1 MSTQEAAQQTPESA
15 PQPPESGPSL
25 FGRVKGLDV
34 QEYALGVVLVLLF
47 VTGAILKPDTFPTWD
62 NVRNMLTQAS
72 VVGVLAIGM
81 TFVIATAGIDLSVGS
96 MVAAAGMFGGIL
108 IDPGGT
114 SIVFILGAIAF
125 ATFLGAVNATAI
137 AYGRVVPFIATL
149 AMFSIGRGLA
159 LLLNDKLPV
168 SLLDLNGGSFADPSP
183 FSLLW
188 FGTGRLA
195 GIPISVFVFVAI
207 AIGGWVLLNRTRYGR
222 YVVSVGGNREA
233 ARIAGVPVRRVI
245 FSVYVLMGLL
255 AGVATV
261 LLCSR
266 LGSASPVSGNLYE
279 LDAIGAVVIGGT
291 ALAGG
296 RATIVGTFLGVLTFA
311 LIFSLMTQLDL
322 STEVQQVVKGAI
334 VLGAVLLQR
343 PEARY

>member
-1 MSTQEAAQQTPESA
+1 MSVRLRAL
-15 PQPPESGPSL
+15 GI
-25 FGRVKGLDV
+25 
-34 QEYALGVVLVLLF
+34 QEYALAIVVVLLF
-47 VTGAILKPDTFPTWD
+47 VAGAILRPDTFPTIA

-96 MVAAAGMFGGIL
+96 IVAAAGVFGGIQ
-108 IDPGGT
+108 IGDGT
-114 SIVFILGAIAF
+114 SSLVFIFGAIAF
-125 ATFLGAVNATAI
+125 ATALGTVNATAV

-149 AMFSIGRGLA
+149 AMFSIARGLA
-159 LLLNDKLPV
+159 LLLNHKLPV
-168 SLLDLNGGSFADPSP
+168 SLLDLNGGSFSEPGV

-188 FGTGRLA
+188 FGTGRIA
-195 GIPISVFVFVAI
+195 GIPVSVFVFVGI
-207 AIGGWVLLNRTRYGR
+207 TILGWVVLNRTRYGR
-222 YVVSVGGNREA
+222 YVVAVGGNREA
-233 ARIAGVPVRRVI
+233 ARIAGVPVRKIV
-245 FSVYVLMGLL
+245 FSVYALSGLL
-255 AGVATV
+255 AGISAV
-261 LLCSR
+261 LLCAR

-291 ALAGG
+291 SLAGG

-322 STEVQQVVKGAI
+322 STEVQQVTKGAI

-343 PEARY
+343 PEARF

>member
-1 MSTQEAAQQTPESA
+1 VTAENPTA
-15 PQPPESGPSL
+15 
-25 FGRVKGLDV
+25 GRFSRLRGLEI
-34 QEYALGVVLVLLF
+34 QEYALAIVVVLLF
-47 VTGAILKPDTFPTWD
+47 VVGAILKPDTFPTWD
-62 NVRNMLTQAS
+62 NIRNMLTQAS

-96 MVAAAGMFGGIL
+96 MVAAAGVFGGIML
-108 IDPGGT
+108 PEDGGT
-114 SIVFILGAIAF
+114 TIVFILAALGF
-125 ATFLGAVNATAI
+125 AMLLGATNATAI

-149 AMFSIGRGLA
+149 AMFSIARGLA
-159 LLLNDKLPV
+159 LLFNDKLPV
-168 SLLDLNGGSFADPSP
+168 GLLDLNGGSFGEPGA

-188 FGTGRLA
+188 FGSGRIL
-195 GIPISVFVFVAI
+195 GIPPSVFVFLAVTV
-207 AIGGWVLLNRTRYGR
+207 IGWIVLNRTRYGR
-222 YVVSVGGNREA
+222 YVVAVGGNREA

-245 FSVYVLMGLL
+245 FSVYTLMGLL
-255 AGVATV
+255 AGIATI
-261 LLCSR
+261 LLCAR

-291 ALAGG
+291 SLAGG

-311 LIFSLMTQLDL
+311 LIFSLMTQLNL
-322 STEVQQVVKGAI
+322 STEVQQVIKGGI

>member
-1 MSTQEAAQQTPESA
+1 MTTAAI
-15 PQPPESGPSL
+15 
-25 FGRVKGLDV
+25 GRMKQLEF
-34 QEYALGVVLVLLF
+34 QEYALAIVVVLIF
-47 VTGAILKPDTFPTWD
+47 VAGAILEPDTFPTWD

-96 MVAAAGMFGGIL
+96 MVAAAGVFGGIL
-108 IDPGGT
+108 LGDEGT
-114 SIVFILGAIAF
+114 STLVFILGAVGF
-125 ATFLGAVNATAI
+125 ATVLGSINAVAV

-168 SLLDLNGGSFADPSP
+168 SLLDLNGGSFGDPKVG
-183 FSLLW
+183 SLLW
-188 FGTGRLA
+188 FGNGRLL
-195 GIPISVFVFVAI
+195 GIPVSVYVFLAVTI
-207 AIGGWVLLNRTRYGR
+207 AGWVLLNRTRYGR

-233 ARIAGVPVRRVI
+233 ARIAGVPVRRII
-245 FSVYVLMGLL
+245 FSVYVLSGIL
-255 AGVATV
+255 AGVSAV
-261 LLCSR
+261 LLCAR

-291 ALAGG
+291 SLAGG
-296 RATIVGTFLGVLTFA
+296 RASIVGTFLGVLTFA
-311 LIFSLMTQLDL
+311 LIFSLMTQMNL
-322 STEVQQVVKGAI
+322 STEVQQVTKGAI

>member
-1 MSTQEAAQQTPESA
+1 MTTSQAEPTGASRSTE
-15 PQPPESGPSL
+15 
-25 FGRVKGLDV
+25 FIGRLKQLEF
-34 QEYALGVVLVLLF
+34 QEYALAVVVVLLF
-47 VTGAILKPDTFPTWD
+47 VAGAILEPDTFPTWD

-72 VVGVLAIGM
+72 VIGVLAMGM

-96 MVAAAGMFGGIL
+96 MVAAAGMFGGVML
-108 IDPGGT
+108 GDTGT
-114 SIVFILGAIAF
+114 STLVFIVCALAF
-125 ATFLGAVNATAI
+125 ATALGTVNAVAV

-149 AMFSIGRGLA
+149 AMFSIGRGIA

-168 SLLDLNGGSFADPSP
+168 SLLDLNGGNFGDPAV

-188 FGTGRLA
+188 FGNGRIL
-195 GIPISVFVFVAI
+195 GIPVSVYVFLAI
-207 AIGGWVLLNRTRYGR
+207 TVGAWVLLNRTRYGR
-222 YVVSVGGNREA
+222 HVVSVGGNREA
-233 ARIAGVPVRRVI
+233 ARIAGVPVRRII
-245 FSVYVLMGLL
+245 FSVYVLMGVL

-261 LLCSR
+261 LLCAR

-291 ALAGG
+291 SLAGG
-296 RATIVGTFLGVLTFA
+296 RASIVGTFLGVLTFA
-311 LIFSLMTQLDL
+311 LIFSLMTQMNL
-322 STEVQQVVKGAI
+322 STEVQQVTKGLI

>member
-1 MSTQEAAQQTPESA
+1 MTTSPTEGGAAATAEEPLTERRLGA
-15 PQPPESGPSL
+15 
-25 FGRVKGLDV
+25 FRI
-34 QEYALGVVLVLLF
+34 QEYALLIAVILLF
-47 VTGAILKPDTFPTWD
+47 VIGAVLRPDSFPTVD

-72 VVGVLAIGM
+72 VVGVIAVGM

-96 MVAAAGMFGGIL
+96 MLAAAGMFGGVL
-108 IDPGGT
+108 VDPNGST
-114 SIVFILGAIAF
+114 LVFILGAVFF
-125 ATFLGAVNATAI
+125 ATALGSVNAISI

-149 AMFSIGRGLA
+149 AMFSIARGIA

-168 SLLDLNGGSFADPSP
+168 GLLDLNGGSFGDPAA

-188 FGTGRLA
+188 FGTGRIL
-195 GIPISVFVFVAI
+195 GIPISVYVFLGITI
-207 AIGGWVLLNRTRYGR
+207 AGWLVLNRTRYGR
-222 YVVSVGGNREA
+222 YVVAVGGNREA
-233 ARIAGVPVRRVI
+233 ARIAGVPVRRTI
-245 FSVYVLMGLL
+245 MSVYVLSGFLVGI
-255 AGVATV
+255 AAV
-261 LLCSR
+261 LLCAR

-291 ALAGG
+291 SLAGG
-296 RATIVGTFLGVLTFA
+296 KARIGGTFLGVLTFA

-343 PEARY
+343 PEARL

>member
-1 MSTQEAAQQTPESA
+1 MTTMAIGSRFRRLE
-15 PQPPESGPSL
+15 
-25 FGRVKGLDV
+25 F
-34 QEYALGVVLVLLF
+34 QEYALAVVVVLLF
-47 VTGAILKPDTFPTWD
+47 VAGAILEPDTFPTWD

-72 VVGVLAIGM
+72 VVGVIAIGM

-96 MVAAAGMFGGIL
+96 MVAAAGVFGGIL
-108 IDPGGT
+108 LGDEGT
-114 SIVFILGAIAF
+114 STLVFIGGAVLF
-125 ATFLGAVNATAI
+125 ATALGSINAVAV

-168 SLLDLNGGSFADPSP
+168 SLLDLNGGSFGNPKVG
-183 FSLLW
+183 SLLW
-188 FGTGRLA
+188 FGNGRLL
-195 GIPISVFVFVAI
+195 GIPVSVYVFLAVTI
-207 AIGGWVLLNRTRYGR
+207 AGWILLNRTRYGR

-233 ARIAGVPVRRVI
+233 ARIAGVPVRRII
-245 FSVYVLMGLL
+245 FSVYVLSGLL
-255 AGVATV
+255 AGVSAV
-261 LLCSR
+261 LLCAR

-291 ALAGG
+291 SLAGG
-296 RATIVGTFLGVLTFA
+296 RASIVGTFLGVITFA
-311 LIFSLMTQLDL
+311 LIFSLMTQMNL
-322 STEVQQVVKGAI
+322 STEVQQVTKGAI

>member
-1 MSTQEAAQQTPESA
+1 
-15 PQPPESGPSL
+15 
-25 FGRVKGLDV
+25 
-34 QEYALGVVLVLLF
+34 
-47 VTGAILKPDTFPTWD
+47 
-62 NVRNMLTQAS
+62 MLTQAS

-96 MVAAAGMFGGIL
+96 MVAAAGLFGGIL
-108 IDPGGT
+108 VKDDGGGT
-114 SIVFILGAIAF
+114 FLFILGAIAF
-125 ATFLGAVNATAI
+125 ATALGTVNATAV
-137 AYGRVVPFIATL
+137 AFGRVVPFIATL
-149 AMFSIGRGLA
+149 AMFSIARGIA

-168 SLLDLNGGSFADPSP
+168 GLLDLNGGSFGEPKA

-188 FGTGRLA
+188 FGSGRVL
-195 GIPISVFVFVAI
+195 GIPVSVYIFLAVCVA
-207 AIGGWVLLNRTRYGR
+207 GWVLLNRTRYGR

-233 ARIAGVPVRRVI
+233 ARIAGVPVRRII
-245 FSVYVLMGLL
+245 FSVYVLSGLL

-261 LLCSR
+261 LLCAR

-291 ALAGG
+291 SLAGG

-311 LIFSLMTQLDL
+311 LIFSLMTQLNL
-322 STEVQQVVKGAI
+322 STEIQQVTKGAI

>member
-1 MSTQEAAQQTPESA
+1 MTTES
-15 PQPPESGPSL
+15 PPEGGAAVVEEPL
-25 FGRVKGLDV
+25 TERRLGAFRI
-34 QEYALGVVLVLLF
+34 QEYALLIAVILLF
-47 VTGAILKPDTFPTWD
+47 VIGAVLRPDSFPTVD

-72 VVGVLAIGM
+72 VVGVIAVGM

-96 MVAAAGMFGGIL
+96 MLAAAGMFGGVL
-108 IDPGGT
+108 VDPEGST
-114 SIVFILGAIAF
+114 LVFV
-125 ATFLGAVNATAI
+125 LGAVFFATALGSVNAIAI

-149 AMFSIGRGLA
+149 AMFSIARGIA

-168 SLLDLNGGSFADPSP
+168 GLLDLNGGSFGDPAA

-188 FGTGRLA
+188 FGTGRIL
-195 GIPISVFVFVAI
+195 GIPISVYVFLGITI
-207 AIGGWVLLNRTRYGR
+207 AGWLVLNRTRYGR
-222 YVVSVGGNREA
+222 YVVAVGGNREA
-233 ARIAGVPVRRVI
+233 ARIAGVPVRRTI
-245 FSVYVLMGLL
+245 MSVYVLSGFLVGI
-255 AGVATV
+255 AAV
-261 LLCSR
+261 LLCAR

-291 ALAGG
+291 SLAGG
-296 RATIVGTFLGVLTFA
+296 KARIGGTFLGVLTFA

-343 PEARY
+343 PEARL

>member
-1 MSTQEAAQQTPESA
+1 
-15 PQPPESGPSL
+15 
-25 FGRVKGLDV
+25 
-34 QEYALGVVLVLLF
+34 
-47 VTGAILKPDTFPTWD
+47 
-62 NVRNMLTQAS
+62 MLTQAS
-72 VVGVLAIGM
+72 VIGVLAMGM

-96 MVAAAGMFGGIL
+96 MVAAAGVFGGVML
-108 IDPGGT
+108 GDTGT
-114 SIVFILGAIAF
+114 STLVFIVMAVAF
-125 ATFLGAVNATAI
+125 ATALGTVNAVAI

-149 AMFSIGRGLA
+149 AMFSIGRGIA

-168 SLLDLNGGSFADPSP
+168 SLLDLNGGNFGDPAV

-188 FGTGRLA
+188 FGNGRIL
-195 GIPISVFVFVAI
+195 GIPVSVYVFLAI
-207 AIGGWVLLNRTRYGR
+207 TIGAWVLLNRTRYGR

-233 ARIAGVPVRRVI
+233 ARIAGVPVRRII

-261 LLCSR
+261 LLCAR

-291 ALAGG
+291 SLAGG
-296 RATIVGTFLGVLTFA
+296 RASIVGTFLGVLTFA
-311 LIFSLMTQLDL
+311 LIFSLMTQLNL
-322 STEVQQVVKGAI
+322 STEVQQVTKGLI